1 MKRIVVLFVLAFFT
15 FSLLDGEPIYTKRS
29 VNDVREGPGS
39 YYDLIVT
46 LPLNTKLD
54 VLEKTS
60 NWYKIQ
66 LPNDRIGWIAANCLI
81 AKPSSTTRMARLENV
96 WSSPR
101 ASKAGIA
108 AAIKGFGDKYG
119 KTDPGNVDKI
129 LAYSEKGFTGR
140 DLAAFNNEIRK
151 YDSNN
156 RGRVDLDDLDL
167 GVPDYDVSLP
177 ERQIGV
183 GIAARLASHG
193 LVDNPDI
200 RRYVNLICATI
211 VANSQIYDEDFTVF
225 VLDDNKVNAFAL
237 PGGYIF
243 ITKGIVQMCHDE
255 SELAGVIAHEIGH
268 VIRRHGLEEISKRA
282 ANIAADKAFDE
293 LDEEV
298 GQTEDEKDLEDMIES
313 TYDKVL
319 HPRLIKYELEADKVG
334 SVLAA
339 NAGYDPFGLVR
350 MVQRM
355 ASIPKDQGDIFDA
368 SYMAPNGFVE
378 RADAIVKFAND
389 EFKNSN
395 PGATMPERF
404 AQHRIQ

>member
-1 MKRIVVLFVLAFFT
+1 MKRLVAFLVLMVFAIT
-15 FSLLDGEPIYTKRS
+15 LLDGESIYTKRKT
-29 VNDVREGPGS
+29 NDVREGPGS

-46 LPLNTKLD
+46 LPQNTKLD
-54 VLEKTS
+54 IIEKTS
-60 NWYKIQ
+60 NWVKIQ
-66 LPNDRIGWIAANCLI
+66 LPDNRVGWIAANCLV
-81 AKPSSTTRMARLENV
+81 AQPSSTRMARLENV
-96 WSSPR
+96 WSSPK

-119 KTDPGNVDKI
+119 KTDTGNVSTV
-129 LAYSEKGFTGR
+129 LAYSDKGFTGR
-140 DLAAFNNEIRK
+140 DLAAFNNEIRQ
-151 YDSNN
+151 YDSKN

-177 ERQIGV
+177 EREIGV
-183 GIAARLASHG
+183 GIAARLVSRG
-193 LVDNPDI
+193 VVDNPDL

-225 VLDDNKVNAFAL
+225 VLDDAKINAFAL

-243 ITKGIVQMCHDE
+243 LTRGIVQMCQDE

-268 VIRRHGLEEISKRA
+268 VIRRHGLEEISKRE

-293 LDEEV
+293 LDQEV
-298 GQTEDEKDLEDMIES
+298 GQTDEEKDLEDMIES

-368 SYMAPNGFVE
+368 TFMAPNAFVE

-389 EFKNSN
+389 EFKTTS
-395 PGATMPERF
+395 PGATMPDRF
-404 AQHRIQ
+404 AQHRLH

>member
-1 MKRIVVLFVLAFFT
+1 MKRFVALLVLVFFAVT
-15 FSLLDGEPIYTKRS
+15 LLDGEPVYTKRKS
-29 VNDVREGPGS
+29 NDVREGPGS
-39 YYDLIVT
+39 YYDLIIT
-46 LPLNTKLD
+46 LPQNTKLD
-54 VLEKTS
+54 VLERTS
-60 NWYKIQ
+60 NWVKIQ
-66 LPNDRIGWIAANCLI
+66 LPDNKIGWIAANCLI
-81 AKPSSTTRMARLENV
+81 VQPSTARMARLENV

-119 KTDPGNVDKI
+119 KTDTGNVDKV
-129 LAYSEKGFTGR
+129 LAYSDKGFTGR
-140 DLAAFNNEIRK
+140 DLAAFNNEIRQ
-151 YDSNN
+151 YDSKN
-156 RGRVDLDDLDL
+156 RGRVDLKDLDL

-177 ERQIGV
+177 EREIGV
-183 GIAARLASHG
+183 GIAARLVSRG
-193 LVDNPDI
+193 LFDNPDL
-200 RRYVNLICATI
+200 RTYMNTICATI
-211 VANSQIYDEDFTVF
+211 VANSEIYDEDFTVF

-243 ITKGIVQMCHDE
+243 ITKGMVQMCHDE

-293 LDEEV
+293 LDQEV
-298 GQTEDEKDLEDMIES
+298 GQTDDEKDLEEMIES

-334 SVLAA
+334 AVLAA

-350 MVQRM
+350 MCQRM
-355 ASIPKDQGDIFDA
+355 ASIPVDQGDIFDA
-368 SYMAPNGFVE
+368 TFMAPKSFQE

-389 EFKNSN
+389 EFKTTN
-395 PGATMPERF
+395 PGATMPDRF

>member
-1 MKRIVVLFVLAFFT
+1 MKRVAAFIVLSVFIA
-15 FSLLDGEPIYTKRS
+15 SLMDGEPIYTKRK

-46 LPLNTKLD
+46 LPQNTKLT
-54 VLEKTS
+54 VLEKTP
-60 NWYKIQ
+60 NWIKIQ
-66 LPNDRIGWIAANCLI
+66 LPDEKAGWIAANCLV
-81 AKPSSTTRMARLENV
+81 AQPSSNTRMARLENV

-119 KTDPGNVDKI
+119 KTDPGNVDKV
-129 LAYSEKGFTGR
+129 LEYSDKRFTGR
-140 DLAAFNNEIRK
+140 DVAAFNNEIRK

-167 GVPDYDVSLP
+167 GAPDYDVALP

-183 GIAARLASHG
+183 GIAARLVSRG
-193 LVDNPDI
+193 LLENAEL

-211 VANSQIYDEDFTVF
+211 VANSEIYNEDFTVYL
-225 VLDDNKVNAFAL
+225 LDDAKVNAFAL

-243 ITKGIVQMCHDE
+243 LTKGMVRMCQDE

-268 VIRRHGLEEISKRA
+268 VIRRHGLVEISKRA

-293 LDEEV
+293 LDQEV
-298 GQTEDEKDLEDMIES
+298 GQTEDEKDLEEMIES

-319 HPRLIKYELEADKVG
+319 HPRLIQYELEADKVG
-334 SVLAA
+334 AVLAA

-350 MVQRM
+350 MVKRM
-355 ASIPKDQGDIFDA
+355 ASIPQDQGDIFDA
-368 SYMAPNGFVE
+368 TYMAPNGFVE
-378 RADAIVKFAND
+378 REQSIVAFAND
-389 EFKNSN
+389 EFKKNK
-395 PGATMPERF
+395 PGATMPDRF
-404 AQHRIQ
+404 AQYRIQ

>member
-1 MKRIVVLFVLAFFT
+1 MKRFAGFLVLTFFAL
-15 FSLLDGEPIYTKRS
+15 SLLDGESIYTKRKT
-29 VNDVREGPGS
+29 NDVREGPGS

-46 LPLNTKLD
+46 LPQNTKLD
-54 VLEKTS
+54 IIEKTTT
-60 NWYKIQ
+60 WVKVQ
-66 LPNDRIGWIAANCLI
+66 LPDNKVGWIAANCLVTQPAGRNL
-81 AKPSSTTRMARLENV
+81 AKLENV

-129 LAYSEKGFTGR
+129 LTYSDKGFTGR
-140 DLAAFNNEIRK
+140 DLASFNNEIRQYSSK
-151 YDSNN
+151 N

-183 GIAARLASHG
+183 GIAARLASRG
-193 LVDNPDI
+193 LLENADL

-211 VANSQIYDEDFTVF
+211 TANSEIYDEDFTVYI
-225 VLDDNKVNAFAL
+225 LDDSKINAFAL

-243 ITKGIVQMCHDE
+243 ITKGIIQLCHDE
-255 SELAGVIAHEIGH
+255 ADLAGVIAHEIGH
-268 VIRRHGLEEISKRA
+268 VVRRHGLEEISKRA

-293 LDEEV
+293 LDQEV
-298 GQTEDEKDLEDMIES
+298 GQTDDEKDLEEMIES

-334 SVLAA
+334 SVLSA

-350 MVQRM
+350 MCQRM

-368 SYMAPNGFVE
+368 TFMAPNGFVE

-389 EFKNSN
+389 EFKTTN
-395 PGATMPERF
+395 PGATMSDRF
-404 AQHRIQ
+404 AQYRIR

>member
-1 MKRIVVLFVLAFFT
+1 MKRIVVFLMLVAFGVT
-15 FSLLDGEPIYTKRS
+15 FLDAEPTYTKRRT
-29 VNDVREGPGS
+29 NDVREGPGS
-39 YYDLIVT
+39 FYGLIVS
-46 LPLNTKLD
+46 LPQNTKLD
-54 VLEKTS
+54 VIEKTR
-60 NWYKIQ
+60 NWIKIQ
-66 LPNDRIGWIAANCLI
+66 LPDNKVGWIAANCLV
-81 AKPSSTTRMARLENV
+81 AQPANTRMTRLENV

-119 KTDPGNVDKI
+119 KTAPGNVDKV
-129 LAYSEKGFTGR
+129 LEYSDKGFTGR
-140 DLAAFNNEIRK
+140 DLAAFNNEIRQ
-151 YDSNN
+151 YDSKN

-183 GIAARLASHG
+183 GIAARLVAKG
-193 LVDNPDI
+193 LVDNASL

-211 VANSQIYDEDFTVF
+211 TANSEIYDEDFTVF
-225 VLDDNKVNAFAL
+225 ILDDDKVNAFAL

-243 ITKGIVQMCHDE
+243 ITKGMVRMCHDE

-293 LDEEV
+293 LDQEV
-298 GQTEDEKDLEDMIES
+298 GQTDEEKDLEEMIES

-334 SVLAA
+334 AVLSA

-350 MVQRM
+350 MCQRM
-355 ASIPKDQGDIFDA
+355 AAIPRDQGDIFDA
-368 SYMAPNGFVE
+368 TFMAPNAFVE
-378 RADAIVKFAND
+378 REKAIVKFAND
-389 EFKNSN
+389 EFKTSN
-395 PGATMPERF
+395 PGATMPDRF
-404 AQHRIQ
+404 AQYRIR

>member
-1 MKRIVVLFVLAFFT
+1 MKRLVTLLVLVFFAIT
-15 FSLLDGEPIYTKRS
+15 LLDGESIFTKRKG
-29 VNDVREGPGS
+29 NDVREGPGS
-39 YYDLIVT
+39 YYDLIIS
-46 LPLNTKLD
+46 LPQNTKL
-54 VLEKTS
+54 VIIEKTA
-60 NWYKIQ
+60 NWVKVQ
-66 LPNDRIGWIAANCLI
+66 LPDEKTGWIAANCLV
-81 AKPSSTTRMARLENV
+81 AQPAGKNMARLENV
-96 WSSPR
+96 WSSPK

-119 KTDPGNVDKI
+119 KTDPGNVDKV
-129 LAYSEKGFTGR
+129 LAYSGKGFAGR
-140 DLAAFNNEIRK
+140 DLAAFNNEIRQYNSK
-151 YDSNN
+151 N
-156 RGRVDLDDLDL
+156 RGRVRLGDLDL

-183 GIAARLASHG
+183 GIAARLVSRG
-193 LVDNPDI
+193 LLDNQDL

-211 VANSQIYDEDFTVF
+211 TENSEIYDEDFTVF
-225 VLDDNKVNAFAL
+225 VLDDSKVNAFAL

-293 LDEEV
+293 LDQEV
-298 GQTEDEKDLEDMIES
+298 GQTDDEKDLEDMIES

-334 SVLAA
+334 AVLSA

-350 MVQRM
+350 MCGRM

-368 SYMAPNGFVE
+368 TFMAPNGFVE
-378 RADAIVKFAND
+378 RSDAIVKFAND
-389 EFKNSN
+389 EFKTSSA
-395 PGATMPERF
+395 GATMQNRF
-404 AQHRIQ
+404 EQHRIQ

>member
-1 MKRIVVLFVLAFFT
+1 MKRFVAFLVLTLFVIT
-15 FSLLDGEPIYTKRS
+15 LLNAESIYTKRKT
-29 VNDVREGPGS
+29 NDVRTGPGS
-39 YYDLIVT
+39 YYDLIIS
-46 LPLNTKLD
+46 LPQNTRLEI
-54 VLEKTS
+54 LEKTRL
-60 NWYKIQ
+60 WDKVQ
-66 LPNDRIGWIAANCLI
+66 LPDNKVGWIAANCLVNQ
-81 AKPSSTTRMARLENV
+81 PSGSNLARLENV

-129 LAYSEKGFTGR
+129 LSYSEKGFTGR
-140 DLAAFNNEIRK
+140 DLAAFNNEIQQYK
-151 YDSNN
+151 SKNKD
-156 RGRVDLDDLDL
+156 RVDLEDLDL

-193 LVDNPDI
+193 LLDNAGL

-211 VANSQIYDEDFTVF
+211 TANSEIYDEDFTVF
-225 VLDDNKVNAFAL
+225 ILDDNKVNAFAL

-243 ITKGIVQMCHDE
+243 LTKGIIQMCHDE

-293 LDEEV
+293 LDQEV
-298 GQTEDEKDLEDMIES
+298 GQTEDEKDLEEMIES

-334 SVLAA
+334 AVLAA
-339 NAGYDPFGLVR
+339 NANYDPFGLVR
-350 MVQRM
+350 MCQRM

-368 SYMAPNGFVE
+368 TFMAPNGFVE
-378 RADAIVKFAND
+378 RANAIVKFAND
-389 EFKNSN
+389 EFKTTD

-404 AQHRIQ
+404 AQYRIR

>member
-1 MKRIVVLFVLAFFT
+1 MKRFASMLVLIIVAATVLV
-15 FSLLDGEPIYTKRS
+15 GETIYTKRKS
-29 VNDVREGPGS
+29 NDVRQGPGS
-39 YYDLIVT
+39 YYDIIIT
-46 LPLNTKLD
+46 LPQNTKLD

-60 NWYKIQ
+60 NWIKIQ
-66 LPNDRIGWIAANCLI
+66 LPENKIGWIAANCLV
-81 AKPSSTTRMARLENV
+81 AQPPNTRMARLENV
-96 WSSPR
+96 WSSPK

-119 KTDPGNVDKI
+119 KTDPGNVDKV
-129 LAYSEKGFTGR
+129 LAYSDKGFTGR
-140 DLAAFNNEIRK
+140 DLAAFNNEIRQ
-151 YDSNN
+151 YDSKN
-156 RGRVDLDDLDL
+156 RGRVQLEDLDL
-167 GVPDYDVSLP
+167 GVPDYDVALP

-183 GIAARLASHG
+183 GIAARLVSHG
-193 LVDNPDI
+193 LVDNADL
-200 RRYVNLICATI
+200 RTYVNLVCATI
-211 VANSQIYDEDFTVF
+211 TANSEIYDEDFTVF

-243 ITKGIVQMCHDE
+243 ITKGMIQMCQDE

-293 LDEEV
+293 LDQEV
-298 GQTEDEKDLEDMIES
+298 GQTDDEKDLEDMIES

-334 SVLAA
+334 SVLSA

-350 MVQRM
+350 MCQRM

-368 SYMAPNGFVE
+368 TFMAPNSFVE
-378 RADAIVKFAND
+378 RANAIVKFADD
-389 EFKNSN
+389 EFKTNS
-395 PGATMPERF
+395 PGATMPDRF
-404 AQHRIQ
+404 AQHRIH

>member
-1 MKRIVVLFVLAFFT
+1 MKRIVVIFVLVFFAI
-15 FSLLDGEPIYTKRS
+15 SLLNGEPIYTKRRS
-29 VNDVREGPGS
+29 NDVREGPGS

-46 LPLNTKLD
+46 LPQNTKLD
-54 VLEKTS
+54 VIEKTS

-66 LPNDRIGWIAANCLI
+66 LPDNRIGWIAANCLD
-81 AKPSSTTRMARLENV
+81 ARPSSNTRMARLENV

-119 KTDPGNVDKI
+119 KTDPGNVSTV
-129 LAYSEKGFTGR
+129 LAYADKGFTGR
-140 DLAAFNNEIRK
+140 DVADFNNEIRK

-156 RGRVDLDDLDL
+156 RGRVSLDDLDL
-167 GVPDYDVSLP
+167 GAPDYDVSLP
-177 ERQIGV
+177 EREIGV
-183 GIAARLASHG
+183 GIAARLVSRG
-193 LVDNPDI
+193 LVDNPDL

-211 VANSQIYDEDFTVF
+211 VANSEIYNQDFTVF
-225 VLDDNKVNAFAL
+225 VLDDNKIDAFAI

-243 ITKGIVQMCHDE
+243 LTKGIVQMCQDE
-255 SELAGVIAHEIGH
+255 SELAGVIAHEVGH
-268 VIRRHGLEEISKRA
+268 VIRRHGLEEMSKRA
-282 ANIAADKAFDE
+282 ADIAAEKAFDE
-293 LDEEV
+293 LDQEV
-298 GQTEDEKDLEDMIES
+298 GQTDDEKDLEEMIES

-355 ASIPKDQGDIFDA
+355 ASIPKAQVDIFDPG
-368 SYMAPNGFVE
+368 YMAPNGFVE
-378 RADAIVKFAND
+378 REEAIVKFAND
-389 EFKNSN
+389 EFKKSN
-395 PGATMPERF
+395 PGATMPDRF
-404 AQHRIQ
+404 AQRRLQ

>member
-1 MKRIVVLFVLAFFT
+1 MKRLAISLVLISFAIT
-15 FSLLDGEPIYTKRS
+15 LLDAEEIFTKRKN
-29 VNDVREGPGS
+29 NDVREGPGS
-39 YYDLIVT
+39 FYDLIIS
-46 LPLNTKLD
+46 LPQNTKL
-54 VLEKTS
+54 VIIEKGA
-60 NWYKIQ
+60 NWIKVQ
-66 LPNDRIGWIAANCLI
+66 LPDQKSGWIAANCLV
-81 AKPSSTTRMARLENV
+81 AQATGKNMARLENV

-101 ASKAGIA
+101 ASKAGIS

-119 KTDPGNVDKI
+119 KTDPGNVDKV
-129 LAYSEKGFTGR
+129 LAYSGKGFTGR
-140 DLAAFNNEIRK
+140 DLASFNNEIRQ
-151 YDSNN
+151 YDSKN
-156 RGRVDLDDLDL
+156 RGRVQLEDLDL
-167 GVPDYDVSLP
+167 GVPDYDVALP

-183 GIAARLASHG
+183 GIAARLVSRG
-193 LVDNPDI
+193 LLDNADL

-211 VANSQIYDEDFTVF
+211 TANSEIYDEDFTVF

-293 LDEEV
+293 LDQEV
-298 GQTEDEKDLEDMIES
+298 GQTDDEKDLEEMIES

-334 SVLAA
+334 SVLSA

-350 MVQRM
+350 MCGRM
-355 ASIPKDQGDIFDA
+355 ASIPQDQGDIFDA
-368 SYMAPNGFVE
+368 TFMAPNGFIE
-378 RADAIVKFAND
+378 RSNAIVKFAD
-389 EFKNSN
+389 DQFKKNS
-395 PGATMPERF
+395 PGASMPNRF
-404 AQHRIQ
+404 EQYHIK

>member
-1 MKRIVVLFVLAFFT
+1 MKRLVVFLALIAFAA
-15 FSLLDGEPIYTKRS
+15 SLLDGEPIYTKRKT
-29 VNDVREGPGS
+29 NDVREGPGS

-46 LPLNTKLD
+46 LPQNTKLD
-54 VLEKTS
+54 IIEKTS
-60 NWYKIQ
+60 NWDKIQ
-66 LPNDRIGWIAANCLI
+66 LPDNRVGWIAVNCLV
-81 AKPSSTTRMARLENV
+81 AQPSGTRMARLENV
-96 WSSPR
+96 WSSPK

-119 KTDPGNVDKI
+119 KTDTGSVSTV
-129 LAYSEKGFTGR
+129 LEYSQKDFTGR
-140 DLAAFNNEIRK
+140 DLAAFNNEIRR
-151 YDSNN
+151 YDSRN
-156 RGRVDLDDLDL
+156 RGRVTLDDLDL

-177 ERQIGV
+177 EREIGV
-183 GIAARLASHG
+183 GIAARLVSRG
-193 LVDNPDI
+193 LVHNPDL

-211 VANSQIYDEDFTVF
+211 VANSEIYDEDFTVF
-225 VLDDNKVNAFAL
+225 ILDDSKVNAFAL

-243 ITKGIVQMCHDE
+243 ITKGMVQMCQDE

-268 VIRRHGLEEISKRA
+268 VIRRHGLEEITQRA
-282 ANIAADKAFDE
+282 ADIAADKAFDE
-293 LDEEV
+293 LDQEV
-298 GQTEDEKDLEDMIES
+298 GQTDDEKDLEDMIES

-334 SVLAA
+334 AVLAA

-355 ASIPKDQGDIFDA
+355 ASIPKEEVDIFDPA
-368 SYMAPNGFVE
+368 YMAPNSFAE

-389 EFKNSN
+389 EFKKTD

>member
-1 MKRIVVLFVLAFFT
+1 MKRLVTLVVLILFAFT
-15 FSLLDGEPIYTKRS
+15 LLDGETIFTKRKT
-29 VNDVREGPGS
+29 NDVREGPGS
-39 YYDLIVT
+39 YYDLIIT
-46 LPLNTKLD
+46 LPQNTKL
-54 VLEKTS
+54 VILEKTS
-60 NWYKIQ
+60 NWVKIQ
-66 LPNDRIGWIAANCLI
+66 LPENKVGWIAANCLI
-81 AKPSSTTRMARLENV
+81 PQPAGKNMARLENV

-119 KTDPGNVDKI
+119 KTDPGNVDKV
-129 LAYSEKGFTGR
+129 LAYSDKGFTGR
-140 DLAAFNNEIRK
+140 DLASFNNEIRQ
-151 YDSNN
+151 YDSKN

-183 GIAARLASHG
+183 GIAARLVARG
-193 LVDNPDI
+193 LLNNPDLQ
-200 RRYVNLICATI
+200 RYMNLICATI
-211 VANSQIYDEDFTVF
+211 TANSEIYDEDFTVF
-225 VLDDNKVNAFAL
+225 ILDDSKVNAFAL

-243 ITKGIVQMCHDE
+243 ITKGMIQMCHDE

-293 LDEEV
+293 LDQEV
-298 GQTEDEKDLEDMIES
+298 GQTDDEKDLEEMIES

-334 SVLAA
+334 AVLAA

-350 MVQRM
+350 MCQRM
-355 ASIPKDQGDIFDA
+355 ASIPVDQGDIFDA
-368 SYMAPNGFVE
+368 TFMAPNGFVE
-378 RADAIVKFAND
+378 RANAIVRFAD
-389 EFKNSN
+389 DQFKKTN
-395 PGATMPERF
+395 PGATMQTRF
-404 AQHRIQ
+404 DQHRIQ

>member
-1 MKRIVVLFVLAFFT
+1 MKRLVTSLVLIAFAIT
-15 FSLLDGEPIYTKRS
+15 ILDAEEIFTKRKN
-29 VNDVREGPGS
+29 NDVREGPGS
-39 YYDLIVT
+39 YYDLIIS
-46 LPLNTKLD
+46 LPQNTKL
-54 VLEKTS
+54 VIIEKAS
-60 NWYKIQ
+60 SWIKVQ
-66 LPNDRIGWIAANCLI
+66 LPDQKSGWIAANCLV
-81 AKPSSTTRMARLENV
+81 AQAPGKNMARLENV

-119 KTDPGNVDKI
+119 KTDPGNVDKV
-129 LAYSEKGFTGR
+129 LAYSGKGFTGH
-140 DLAAFNNEIRK
+140 DLAAFNNDIRQ
-151 YDSNN
+151 YDSKN
-156 RGRVDLDDLDL
+156 RGRVQLEDLDL
-167 GVPDYDVSLP
+167 GVPDYDVALP

-183 GIAARLASHG
+183 GIAARLVSRG
-193 LVDNPDI
+193 LLENAEL

-211 VANSQIYDEDFTVF
+211 TANSEIYDEDFTVF
-225 VLDDNKVNAFAL
+225 VLDNNKINAFAL

-293 LDEEV
+293 LDQEV
-298 GQTEDEKDLEDMIES
+298 GQTDDEKDLEDMIES

-334 SVLAA
+334 AVLSA

-350 MVQRM
+350 MCGRM
-355 ASIPKDQGDIFDA
+355 ASIPQDQGDIFDA
-368 SYMAPNGFVE
+368 TFMAPNGFVE
-378 RADAIVKFAND
+378 RSNAIVKFAD
-389 EFKNSN
+389 DQFKKNS
-395 PGATMPERF
+395 PGATMPNRF
-404 AQHRIQ
+404 DQYHIQ